1 MAVRIEDKNGSVQGY
16 IPDSPSAAGIVRELF
31 SAAGTREAVITAGAD
46 FSVPEYIVGGHRLE
60 VFLDG
65 LRCVCG
71 TAENAQYAE
80 VGSAGTQSTII
91 RWHDDI
97 PADSDILVRVI

>member
-1 MAVRIEDKNGSVQGY
+1 MIRVENKTGDVQGY
-16 IPDSPSAAGIVRELF
+16 LPDSPSAAGIARELF
-31 SAAGTREAVITAGAD
+31 SAGGAREAVIAAGAD
-46 FSVPEYIVGGHRLE
+46 FTVPSYNVGAHRLE

-71 TAENAQYAE
+71 TAENAQYGE
-80 VGSAGTQSTII
+80 IGNTGTQSTII

-97 PADSDILVRVI
+97 PADYDILVRVI

>member
-1 MAVRIEDKNGSVQGY
+1 MLRVESKTGDVLGYLPGSPY
-16 IPDSPSAAGIVRELF
+16 AAGTARELF
-31 SAAGTREAVITAGAD
+31 SAAGTRGAVIAARED
-46 FSVPEYIVGGHRLE
+46 FTVPEYSVGGCRLE

-71 TAENAQYAE
+71 ETDAAQYTE
-80 VGSAGTQSTII
+80 VGSTGTQSTII

-97 PADSDILVRVI
+97 PADYDILVRVI

>member
-1 MAVRIEDKNGSVQGY
+1 MIRVENRTGDIQGY
-16 IPDSPSAAGIVRELF
+16 LPDSPSAAGIVRELF
-31 SAAGTREAVITAGAD
+31 SAVGTREAVIAAGAD
-46 FSVPEYIVGGHRLE
+46 FSVPEYTVGGHRLE

-65 LRCVCG
+65 LRCVDG

-80 VGSAGTQSTII
+80 VGKTGTQSTII
-91 RWHDDI
+91 RWHEDI

>member
-1 MAVRIEDKNGSVQGY
+1 MLRVESKTGDVLGY
-16 IPDSPSAAGIVRELF
+16 LPGSPSAAGTVGELF
-31 SAAGTREAVITAGAD
+31 SAAGTRGAVIAAGTD
-46 FSVPEYIVGGHRLE
+46 FTVPEYSGGGCRLE

-71 TAENAQYAE
+71 ETDAAQYTE
-80 VGSAGTQSTII
+80 VGSTGTQSTII

-97 PADSDILVRVI
+97 PADCDILVRVI

>member
-1 MAVRIEDKNGSVQGY
+1 MIRVENRTGDIQGY
-16 IPDSPSAAGIVRELF
+16 LPDSPSAAGIVRKML
-31 SAAGTREAVITAGAD
+31 SAAGTREGVIVAETD
-46 FSVPEYIVGGHRLE
+46 FIVPPYNVGEHRLE

-80 VGSAGTQSTII
+80 IGNTGTQSTII
-91 RWHDDI
+91 RWHEDI

>member
-1 MAVRIEDKNGSVQGY
+1 MLRVESKTGDVLGY
-16 IPDSPSAAGIVRELF
+16 LPGSPSAAGTARELF
-31 SAAGTREAVITAGAD
+31 SAAGTRKAVIAARED
-46 FSVPEYIVGGHRLE
+46 FTVPEYSVGGCRLE

-71 TAENAQYAE
+71 ETEAAQYAE
-80 VGSAGTQSTII
+80 VGATGKNSTII

-97 PADSDILVRVI
+97 PAEHEIYVRVI

>member
-1 MAVRIEDKNGSVQGY
+1 MLRVESKTGDVLGY
-16 IPDSPSAAGIVRELF
+16 LPGSPSAGTVQELF
-31 SAAGTREAVITAGAD
+31 SAAGTRETVIAAGAD
-46 FSVPEYIVGGHRLE
+46 FSVPEYTVGQRRLE

-80 VGSAGTQSTII
+80 VGNTGTQSTII

-97 PADSDILVRVI
+97 PADCDILVRVI